1 MLQRIDVSK
10 GIGIDKTNVS
20 KESDIYQYWYFLNKG
35 VKFQSYIVNR
45 CYYLL
50 MMSMNLSDIYIF
62 IYKY

>member
-35 VKFQSYIVNR
+35 FKFQST
-45 CYYLL
+45 
-50 MMSMNLSDIYIF
+50 
-62 IYKY
+62 